1 MRKPA
6 GRRGTAPDDRR
17 LAFRLM
23 LFTQPAA
30 AARRARPAAVPRH
43 PANGKQI
50 TDVVLHR
57 FSGLASDLQQSA
69 MISSVEYPKARE
81 HPSGARFQAAADSAN
96 IPASSCG
103 AEFSSV
109 ARTLRKE
116 R

>member
-1 MRKPA
+1 V
-6 GRRGTAPDDRR
+6 
-17 LAFRLM
+17 L
-23 LFTQPAA
+23 
-30 AARRARPAAVPRH
+30 RH
-43 PANGKQI
+43 PASGKQI

-69 MISSVEYPKARE
+69 MISSVEYPKAPE

-109 ARTLRKE
+109 ARTLRKG
-116 R
+116 RCGFDLDILDLSCSLDKDGIRHRGAAAAG

>member
-1 MRKPA
+1 V
-6 GRRGTAPDDRR
+6 
-17 LAFRLM
+17 L
-23 LFTQPAA
+23 
-30 AARRARPAAVPRH
+30 RH
-43 PANGKQI
+43 PANGTQI

-57 FSGLASDLQQSA
+57 FSGLASYLQQSA
-69 MISSVEYPKARE
+69 MISSVEYPKAPE
-81 HPSGARFQAAADSAN
+81 HPFGARFQAAADSAN